1 MKTMK
6 KGLITAMFLFS
17 ITAFAQ
23 VTSVSLQASGLTCS
37 MCSNAINKSLQ
48 SLSFVEQVTANISN
62 STFDILLKPG
72 SQVDFDQLK
81 KKVED
86 AGFFVANLAATFEC
100 NNVSIENDSHTV
112 INGMTFHFLH
122 STDQILNGIRTMRLL
137 DKGFVTAREYK
148 KNGQFTLM
156 ECYKTGKAGRC
167 CTKDGLAIGARV
179 FHVTI

>member
-1 MKTMK
+1 MK
-6 KGLITAMFLFS
+6 KLFTLGMFLFS

-48 SLSFVEQVTANISN
+48 SLNFVQQVTANISH
-62 STFDILLKPG
+62 STFDITIKPG
-72 SQVDFDQLK
+72 SLVDFDQLK

-86 AGFFVANLAATFEC
+86 AGFFVANLSAKFDFK
-100 NNVSIENDSHTV
+100 NVVIKNDSHTV

-122 STDQILNGIRTMRLL
+122 STDQILNGSRTIRLL
-137 DKGFVTAREYK
+137 DKGFVTAKEYK

-156 ECYKTGKAGRC
+156 ECYKTGKAGTC
-167 CTKDGLAIGARV
+167 CEKDGLAIGTRV
-179 FHVTI
+179 FHVTM

>member
-1 MKTMK
+1 MK
-6 KGLITAMFLFS
+6 KLFTLGMFLFS
-17 ITAFAQ
+17 IAAFAQ
-23 VTSVSLQASGLTCS
+23 VTSLSLQASGLTCS

-86 AGFFVANLAATFEC
+86 AGFFLANLSAKFDFK
-100 NNVSIENDSHTV
+100 NVVIKNDSHTV

-122 STDQILNGIRTMRLL
+122 STDQILNGSRTIRLL
-137 DKGFVTAREYK
+137 DKGFVTAKEYK

-156 ECYKTGKAGRC
+156 ECYKTGKAGTC
-167 CTKDGLAIGARV
+167 CAKDGLVIGTRV
-179 FHVTI
+179 FHVTM